1 MEKQGM
7 ADLLRESIARNS
19 DTTASPD
26 YGKADL
32 HLPYKQ

>member
-19 DTTASPD
+19 DTTGSPD